1 MTIDVKELSRR
12 TQNPKES
19 TSYLTHNFHPYP
31 AKFIPQ
37 IPSYFIEKFTKKNDV
52 VLDPFCGSGSALVE
66 ALLLSRKAIG
76 IDLHPIGV
84 LATKVK
90 TTKLKNGEI
99 AKIQVVINKAG
110 QEIDKYYN
118 RDPIEAGSR
127 LSYEIPEF
135 YNRDHWFENNILH
148 ELAIIKSVINESK
161 ISEELKDFLR
171 LAMSSIV
178 VLVSN
183 QESETRYVAIKKNT
197 EPRRA
202 LKLFIKKINDMV
214 ERMKAFNAYATNE
227 DIKVY
232 QGDSRYID
240 FIKDNSVDF
249 IITSPPYPNTY
260 DYYLYH
266 KQRMLWL
273 DYDVKNVQD
282 NEIGSRHKH
291 SSKNE
296 GINTYIDSM
305 NLCFKQF
312 SRVLKPNKYFVFII
326 GDSVINEERF
336 DGYEITKL
344 LARGT
349 SFCVEKQVM
358 FDLDKTS
365 RLFNQAFRVKNKKE
379 HFVVI
384 KNKKAQAV

>member
-1 MTIDVKELSRR
+1 MIDTKELSRR
-12 TQNPKES
+12 TLNPKES
-19 TSYLTHNFHPYP
+19 TSCLTHNFHPYA

-37 IPSYFIEKFTKKNDV
+37 IPAYFIEKFTKKHEV

-66 ALLLSRKAIG
+66 ALLLCRQAIG

-84 LATKVK
+84 LASRVK
-90 TTKLKNGEI
+90 TTKLKSGEI
-99 AKIQVVINKAG
+99 AKIQAVINRAE
-110 QEIDKYYN
+110 QEIAKYYN
-118 RDPIEAGSR
+118 KSPARADSE
-127 LSYEIPEF
+127 LSYQIPEF
-135 YNRDHWFENNILH
+135 HNRDHWFQENILH
-148 ELAIIKSVINESK
+148 ELAILKSIINESR

-183 QESETRYVAIKKNT
+183 QESETRYVAINKNLAPQKT
-197 EPRRA
+197 
-202 LKLFIKKINDMV
+202 LQLFIKKVSDMV
-214 ERMKAFNAYATNE
+214 ERMEAFSVSATDE
-227 DIKVY
+227 EIKVY
-232 QGDSRYID
+232 QADSRYID
-240 FIKDNSVDF
+240 FVKDNAVDF

-266 KQRMLWL
+266 KQRMFWL
-273 DYDVKNVQD
+273 DCDVKNVQD
-282 NEIGSRHKH
+282 NEIGSRDKH

-296 GINTYIDSM
+296 GIDTYIDSM
-305 NLCFKQF
+305 KLCFKQF

-344 LARGT
+344 LTRGT
-349 SFCVEKQVM
+349 PFCVEKQIM

-379 HFVVI
+379 HFVVL
-384 KNKKAQAV
+384 KNKKNKLYE